1 MLMPRITQALVN
13 EAASAI
19 RNLGQV
25 PTYSAMQKRLHC
37 RKSALVPFMKA
48 VFADP
53 SQKRKA
59 PSLIT
64 PTPEPVSQEL
74 PAKIPEPPAVPQADD
89 NTPLRLTPK
98 NNHKYNNMKQIV
110 NRKDVE
116 RAIDDLTKTGKKAT
130 IASIHASVG
139 GRGSLTTILK
149 LKQEIDA
156 ERNLEKDK
164 AKVLEVFHQLWP
176 LALDEARQECTAEI
190 EDMRSTIQALANE
203 NEAMEGSASVHED
216 AIRKVA
222 DQRDSLMLE
231 LSESNKQ
238 LTATRANADQ
248 YVQQLA
254 AMQEKME
261 ALREAHESETAKLQN
276 DMEFERERNRGLE
289 IKCARAEAELGV
301 AKEKAEPPKRPAPGK
316 M

>member
-1 MLMPRITQALVN
+1 MPRITQALVN

-25 PTYSAMQKRLHC
+25 PTYSAMQKHLHC
-37 RKSALVPFMKA
+37 RKADLVPFMKA
-48 VFADP
+48 VLADP

-59 PSLIT
+59 PSPIT
-64 PTPEPVSQEL
+64 PAPEPVSQEL
-74 PAKIPEPPAVPQADD
+74 PAKIPEHPTVPQEKD
-89 NTPLRLTPK
+89 NTLLRSTPGKNPK
-98 NNHKYNNMKQIV
+98 NDNMKQLV
-110 NRKDVE
+110 SRKDVE
-116 RAIDDLTKTGKKAT
+116 RAIDELTKAGKKAT
-130 IASIHASVG
+130 IASIYASVG

-149 LKQEIDA
+149 LKNEIGAD
-156 ERNLEKDK
+156 RNLEKDK

-203 NEAMEGSASVHED
+203 NEAMEGAASVHED

-231 LSESNKQ
+231 LS
-238 LTATRANADQ
+238 ATRANADQ

-254 AMQEKME
+254 ATQEKME
-261 ALREAHESETAKLQN
+261 ALREAHESEGAKLQ
-276 DMEFERERNRGLE
+276 DDLKSERERNRELE

-301 AKEKAEPPKRPAPGK
+301 AKEKVEPPKRPAPGK